1 MINLAEELKQVRFVA
16 IAGHVRPDG
25 DATGSCLGLYHY
37 LKKNYPETDVRVYLE
52 NTPQAYSK
60 VPGIDEVFHEVGEN
74 EAPDVFFCLDC
85 ADEKRLGGFA
95 ELKKRAKRVICID
108 HHVSNGGF
116 ADVNYI
122 VPDASS
128 TSELVFRLL
137 DEEKMP
143 VETAENLYMGL
154 VHDTGVFRHSC
165 TSPETM
171 EIAAT
176 LMRKGIDAAGIIN
189 HTFYDKTYHQ
199 NQILGRALLE
209 SILLM
214 DKKVIFSAIR
224 QKEMDF
230 YGVGPSDLDGIVQ
243 VLMSTADTEV
253 AIFLYEVSP
262 QTFKVSLR
270 SREFVDVSTI
280 AAYFGGGGHIR
291 AAGCTMQG
299 SIYDVVNNIT
309 LHIEKQ
315 LRQERDSD

>member
-1 MINLAEELKQVRFVA
+1 
-16 IAGHVRPDG
+16 
-25 DATGSCLGLYHY
+25 
-37 LKKNYPETDVRVYLE
+37 
-52 NTPQAYSK
+52 
-60 VPGIDEVFHEVGEN
+60 
-74 EAPDVFFCLDC
+74 
-85 ADEKRLGGFA
+85 
-95 ELKKRAKRVICID
+95 
-108 HHVSNGGF
+108 
-116 ADVNYI
+116 
-122 VPDASS
+122 
-128 TSELVFRLL
+128 
-137 DEEKMP
+137 
-143 VETAENLYMGL
+143 
-154 VHDTGVFRHSC
+154 
-165 TSPETM
+165 
-171 EIAAT
+171 
-176 LMRKGIDAAGIIN
+176 MRKGIDAAGIIN
-189 HTFYDKTYHQ
+189 RTFYDKTYHQ

-243 VLMSTADTEV
+243 VLMSTADTEA